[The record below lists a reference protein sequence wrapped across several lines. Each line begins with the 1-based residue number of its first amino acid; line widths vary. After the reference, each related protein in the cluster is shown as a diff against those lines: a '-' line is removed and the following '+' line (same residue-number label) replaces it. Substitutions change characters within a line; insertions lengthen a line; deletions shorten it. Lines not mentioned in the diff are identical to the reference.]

1 MALIKVISQKHF
13 QNIISPT
20 RKRLWFEANSKNFIQ
35 PFPRKFNFS
44 VIAKNP
50 DRQNKVLTVMS
61 YVCDFSEVF
70 LNYDIFHHNKTL
82 LWGNFENSFSAIAEK
97 NTILVYLCAAF
108 CQILMAISYT
118 DFPKNLYFK
127 CTMNLKLDHHTYK
140 VNFSKKILLVGLSS
154 KNIFWMTRKKN
165 PSHQKWWFLDFLLT
179 NTLAF
184 WLLHSYELALTE

>member
-1 MALIKVISQKHF
+1 MIFSTI
-13 QNIISPT
+13 T
-20 RKRLWFEANSKNFIQ
+20 RLFFEA
-35 PFPRKFNFS
+35 
-44 VIAKNP
+44 
-50 DRQNKVLTVMS
+50 
-61 YVCDFSEVF
+61 
-70 LNYDIFHHNKTL
+70 
-82 LWGNFENSFSAIAEK
+82 NFENSFSAIAEK

-140 VNFSKKILLVGLSS
+140 VNFSKKFLLVGLSS

-179 NTLAF
+179 NTRAF
-184 WLLHSYELALTE
+184 WLLHSYELALTEQSPLNLPKSRVHEASKKFSWPSRL